1 MKPGDFQLEKR
12 LWTDSDFE
20 RMGWHDCPVR
30 GLSTLSQFPE
40 RLELILDIDYIFE
53 WIKPEGA
60 RPFKFR
66 VSPATLVFENVH
78 SLEIA
83 IKSGQG
89 ELELDDIRRDEAQ
102 TSPTGET
109 KYWRWTIELHQGH
122 ISLLSSGYKQFIRKR
137 PILKDGRPELTEDE
151 RGGVSFDRSFLSRE

>member
-1 MKPGDFQLEKR
+1 
-12 LWTDSDFE
+12 
-20 RMGWHDCPVR
+20 
-30 GLSTLSQFPE
+30 
-40 RLELILDIDYIFE
+40 
-53 WIKPEGA
+53 
-60 RPFKFR
+60 
-66 VSPATLVFENVH
+66 
-78 SLEIA
+78 
-83 IKSGQG
+83 
-89 ELELDDIRRDEAQ
+89 LELDDIRRDEAQ